1 MSSCFSSRPASVS
14 GRLLQLMACMAFVGA
29 SGFAGAEAAPYLA
42 AGELRLTDYLASP
55 PSDAATQAE
64 DRRAVLDAQRR
75 RTPEQEAR
83 ARRDDVWR
91 DAVFSFGQ
99 GILPDGFEAGRL
111 PLTQRFF
118 SRAQDDLVQTLLPAK
133 KQYGRPRPYEQDTSL
148 RPLLPPPVGDA
159 YPSGH
164 AMFGYLAATLL
175 GMAVPERRDALFAR
189 AREHAAS
196 RVIAGVHYPSDLAAG
211 QVAAAALAA
220 RLMATPAAVA
230 GFAAMK
236 AELRVNG
243 LAGANNEEE
252 QP

>member
-1 MSSCFSSRPASVS
+1 MS

-55 PSDAATQAE
+55 PADAATQAE